1 MGRPVSR
8 PLTLQPGAR
17 VCIVLL
23 TAVGDA
29 VHALPVLNA
38 LKRHVPGIHLTW
50 VIQPGPA
57 GLVRGHPAVDELI
70 TFERKRGLRGFL
82 DVRRELAGRRF
93 DLVILLQP
101 YLKAAVIT
109 GFARAPLKLGY
120 DRARARDLSWVP
132 LNRHVPPHPPQH
144 IQDQYLEF
152 LAVLGI
158 PSEPLVWDLGP
169 TVDEEARYANL
180 LPPHAGPTLAF
191 VVGTSKPEKEWPP
204 DRYAAVTDAL
214 AASHGARSILVGGLS
229 PRENAAAGA
238 IRAAAAHPPL
248 DLRAWDLRR
257 VVYLLSRAD
266 VLVSPDTGPL
276 HAAVALGTPTVSLM
290 GYTNPRR
297 YGPYRRFHDLLL
309 DAFGDPGED
318 YPIDAKHRP
327 GRMERITADQ
337 VIEKVRLALERYPR
351 APSNERPPIR

>member
-1 MGRPVSR
+1 MGRTVSR
-8 PLTLQPGAR
+8 PLTLRPGAR

-38 LKRHVPGIHLTW
+38 LKRHVPGVHVTW

-70 TFERKRGLRGFL
+70 VFERKRGVRGFL
-82 DVRRELAGRRF
+82 EVRRELAGREF

-101 YLKAAVIT
+101 YLKAAVIA

-120 DRARARDLSWVP
+120 DRARARDLSWLPV
-132 LNRHVPPHPPQH
+132 NRQLPPHPPQH

-152 LAVLGI
+152 LAALGI
-158 PSEPLVWDLGP
+158 PAEPLAWELGP
-169 TVDEEARYANL
+169 THDEAARYAGL
-180 LPPHAGPTLAF
+180 LPPHGGPTVAF

-204 DRYAAVTDAL
+204 ERYAAVMDTL
-214 AASHGARSILVGGLS
+214 AESRAARSILVGGHS
-229 PRENAAAGA
+229 PRENAAAEA
-238 IRAAAAHPPL
+238 IRTATAHPPL

-257 VVYLLSRAD
+257 VVYLLGRAD

-276 HAAVALGTPTVSLM
+276 HIGVALGTPTVGLI
-290 GYTNPRR
+290 GYTNPKR
-297 YGPYRRFHDLLL
+297 YGPWRRFHDLLL

-318 YPIDAKHRP
+318 YPVDAKHRP
-327 GRMERITADQ
+327 GRMERIRPEQ
-337 VIEKVRLALERYPR
+337 VVEKILLALARYPR
-351 APSNERPPIR
+351 DH

>member
-1 MGRPVSR
+1 VGRTVSH
-8 PLTLQPGAR
+8 PLTLAPGAR

-57 GLVRGHPAVDELI
+57 GLVRGHPAVDELVI
-70 TFERKRGLRGFL
+70 FDRKRGMRGFL

-101 YLKAAVIT
+101 YLKAAVIA
-109 GFARAPLKLGY
+109 GFAHAPLKLGY
-120 DRARARDLSWVP
+120 DRARARDLSWAAT
-132 LNRHVPPHPPQH
+132 NRRLPPHPPQH

-152 LAVLGI
+152 LAALGI
-158 PSEPLVWDLGP
+158 PAEPLTWDLGP
-169 TVDEEARYANL
+169 TEDERSRYAPL
-180 LPPHAGPTLAF
+180 LPPHAGPTVAY

-204 DRYAAVTDAL
+204 KRYAAVMDAL
-214 AASHGARSILVGGLS
+214 ARSHGARAVLVGAPS
-229 PRENAAAGA
+229 PREDAAAEA
-238 IRAAAAHPPL
+238 IGRAAAHPPL

-257 VVYLLSRAD
+257 VVYLLDQAD

-276 HAAVALGTPTVSLM
+276 HAAVALGTPAVALM
-290 GYTNPRR
+290 GYTNPKR
-297 YGPYRRFHDLLL
+297 YGPYRPFPDLLT
-309 DAFGDPGED
+309 DAFGDPGEQ
-318 YPIDAKHRP
+318 YAIDAKHRP
-327 GRMERITADQ
+327 GRMERITTDQ
-337 VIEKVRLALERYPR
+337 VIEKVEIALAR
-351 APSNERPPIR
+351 SIRG

>member
-1 MGRPVSR
+1 MGRTLPA

-38 LKRHVPGIHLTW
+38 LKHHVPGVHLTW

-57 GLVRGHPAVDELI
+57 GLVRGHPAVDELVI
-70 TFERKRGLRGFL
+70 FERKRGVRGFM
-82 DVRRELAGRRF
+82 DVRRELAGHHF

-101 YLKAAVIT
+101 YLKAAVVA

-120 DRARARDLSWVP
+120 DRARARDLSWMAINRP
-132 LNRHVPPHPPQH
+132 LPPHPPQH

-152 LAVLGI
+152 LAALGI
-158 PSEPLVWDLGP
+158 PAEPLEWQLGP
-169 TVDEEARYANL
+169 TEEESARYAGL

-191 VVGTSKPEKEWPP
+191 VVGTSKPQKEWPAE
-204 DRYAAVTDAL
+204 RYAAVMDAL
-214 AASHGARSILVGGLS
+214 AESHGARSIVVGAPS
-229 PRENAAAGA
+229 PRETAVAEA
-238 IRAAAAHPPL
+238 IGRAAAHPPL

-257 VVYLLSRAD
+257 VVYLLSHAD

-276 HAAVALGTPTVSLM
+276 HIGVALGTPTVGLM
-290 GYTNPRR
+290 GYTNPKR
-297 YGPYRRFHDLLL
+297 YGPYRRFGELLA

-318 YPIDAKHRP
+318 YPIAAKHRP
-327 GRMERITADQ
+327 GRMERITADE
-337 VIEKVRLALERYPR
+337 VIARVRLALRQYPR
-351 APSNERPPIR
+351 G

>member
-1 MGRPVSR
+1 MGRTLPA

-38 LKRHVPGIHLTW
+38 LKRHVPGVHITW

-57 GLVRGHPAVDELI
+57 GLVRGHPAVDELVI
-70 TFERKRGLRGFL
+70 FERKRGIRGFL
-82 DVRRELAGRRF
+82 DMRRELAGKRF

-101 YLKAAVIT
+101 YLKAAVIA

-120 DRARARDLSWVP
+120 DRARARDLSWLP
-132 LNRHVPPHPPQH
+132 LNRQLPPHPPQH

-152 LAVLGI
+152 VAALGI
-158 PSEPLVWDLGP
+158 PAEPLVWDLGP
-169 TVDEEARYANL
+169 TDEESARYAAL
-180 LPPHAGPTLAF
+180 LPAHEGPTLAF
-191 VVGTSKPEKEWPP
+191 VVGTSKPEKEWPAE
-204 DRYAAVTDAL
+204 RYAAVMDAL
-214 AASHGARSILVGGLS
+214 AESHGARSILVGGLS
-229 PRENAAAGA
+229 PRETAAAETIG
-238 IRAAAAHPPL
+238 RAAARPPL

-276 HAAVALGTPTVSLM
+276 HIGVALGTPTVGLM
-290 GYTNPRR
+290 GYTNPKR
-297 YGPYRRFHDLLL
+297 YGPYRRFGELLV
-309 DAFGDPGED
+309 DAFGDPGER

-327 GRMERITADQ
+327 GRMDRITTEQ
-337 VIEKVRLALERYPR
+337 VIERVHLALSRYPR
-351 APSNERPPIR
+351 G

>member
-1 MGRPVSR
+1 VGRTVQE
-8 PLTLQPGAR
+8 PLTLRPGAR

-38 LKRHVPGIHLTW
+38 LKRHVPGVHLTW

-57 GLVRGHPAVDELI
+57 GLVRGHPAVDELVI
-70 TFERKRGLRGFL
+70 FDRKRGLRGFV

-101 YLKAAVIT
+101 YLKAAVIA

-120 DRARARDLSWVP
+120 DRARARDLSWMAV
-132 LNRHVPPHPPQH
+132 NRQLPPHPPQH

-152 LAVLGI
+152 LAALDI
-158 PSEPLVWDLGP
+158 PPEPLVWELGP
-169 TVDEEARYANL
+169 TQEESARYADL
-180 LPPHAGPTLAF
+180 LPPHDGPTVAF
-191 VVGTSKPEKEWPP
+191 VVGTSKPEKEWPAE
-204 DRYAAVTDAL
+204 RYAAVMDAL
-214 AASHGARSILVGGLS
+214 AESHGARSVLVGGLS
-229 PRENAAAGA
+229 PRETAAADA
-238 IRAAAAHPPL
+238 IRRAAAHPPL
-248 DLRAWDLRR
+248 DLREWDLRR

-276 HAAVALGTPTVSLM
+276 HIGVALGTPTVGLM
-290 GYTNPRR
+290 GYTNPKR
-297 YGPYRRFHDLLL
+297 YGPWRRFGDLLL

-327 GRMERITADQ
+327 GRMERITAQQ
-337 VIEKVRLALERYPR
+337 VIERVRLALERHPR
-351 APSNERPPIR
+351 G

>member
-1 MGRPVSR
+1 VGRTVSQ
-8 PLTLQPGAR
+8 PLTLPPGAR
-17 VCIVLL
+17 VCLVLL

-38 LKRHVPGIHLTW
+38 LKRHVPGVHVTW

-70 TFERKRGLRGFL
+70 VFDRKRGLRGFL
-82 DVRRELAGRRF
+82 DVRRALAGREF
-93 DLVILLQP
+93 DLVLLLQP
-101 YLKAAVIT
+101 YLKAAVIA

-152 LAVLGI
+152 LAALGI
-158 PSEPLVWDLGP
+158 PAEPLAWELGP
-169 TVDEEARYANL
+169 TAAEEARYAGL
-180 LPPHAGPTLAF
+180 LPPHAGPTVAF

-204 DRYAAVTDAL
+204 ERYAAVADAL
-214 AASHGARSILVGGLS
+214 ATGQGARTVLVGGLS
-229 PRENAAAGA
+229 PRENAAADA

-257 VVYLLSRAD
+257 VVYLLAHAD

-276 HAAVALGTPTVSLM
+276 HIGVALGTPAVALM
-290 GYTNPRR
+290 GYTNPKR
-297 YGPYRRFHDLLL
+297 YGPYRRFYDLLL
-309 DAFGDPGED
+309 DAFGDPGEA
-318 YPIDAKHRP
+318 YAIDAKHRP
-327 GRMERITADQ
+327 GRMARITAEA
-337 VIEKVRLALERYPR
+337 VVEKVEIALASRGIDR
-351 APSNERPPIR
+351 

>member
-1 MGRPVSR
+1 VGRTVSR
-8 PLTLQPGAR
+8 PLTLPPGAR

-57 GLVRGHPAVDELI
+57 GLVRGHPAVDELVI
-70 TFERKRGLRGFL
+70 FDRKRGVRAFR

-101 YLKAAVIT
+101 YLKAAVIA

-120 DRARARDLSWVP
+120 DRARARDLSWAPV
-132 LNRHVPPHPPQH
+132 NRHLPPHPPQH

-152 LAVLGI
+152 LAALGI
-158 PSEPLVWDLGP
+158 PPEPLTWDVGP
-169 TVDEEARYANL
+169 TGEEEARYADL
-180 LPPHAGPTLAF
+180 LPPHPGPTVAF

-204 DRYAAVTDAL
+204 ERYAAVMDAL
-214 AASHGARSILVGGLS
+214 AESHGARAILVGGRS
-229 PRENAAAGA
+229 PRENAAADA
-238 IRAAAAHPPL
+238 IARAAAHAPL
-248 DLRAWDLRR
+248 DLREWDLRR
-257 VVYLLSRAD
+257 VVHLLGRAD

-276 HAAVALGTPTVSLM
+276 HAAVALGTPTVALM
-290 GYTNPRR
+290 GYTNPKR
-297 YGPYRRFHDLLL
+297 YGPYRRFPDLLI

-318 YPIDAKHRP
+318 YPVHARHRP
-327 GRMERITADQ
+327 GRMQRITVDE
-337 VIEKVRLALERYPR
+337 VIAKVHLALSRYPR
-351 APSNERPPIR
+351 DG

>member
-1 MGRPVSR
+1 
-8 PLTLQPGAR
+8 LTPAPGAR

-57 GLVRGHPAVDELI
+57 GLVRGHPAVDEMI
-70 TFERKRGLRGFL
+70 VFERKRGLRGFL
-82 DVRRELAGRRF
+82 DVRRQLRAREF

-101 YLKAAVIT
+101 YLKAAVIA

-132 LNRHVPPHPPQH
+132 VNRHVPPHPPQH

-152 LAVLGI
+152 LAALGI
-158 PSEPLVWDLGP
+158 PAEPLIWDLGP
-169 TVDEEARYANL
+169 TDEERARYGPL
-180 LPPHAGPTLAF
+180 LPPHDGPTVAF

-204 DRYAAVTDAL
+204 ERYAAVMDAL
-214 AASHGARSILVGGLS
+214 AERCGARAVLVGGRS
-229 PRENAAAGA
+229 PREDAAADA
-238 IRAAAAHPPL
+238 IRRAAAYPPL

-257 VVYLLSRAD
+257 VVALLDRAD

-276 HAAVALGTPTVSLM
+276 HIGVALGTPTVALM
-290 GYTNPRR
+290 GYTNPKR
-297 YGPYRRFHDLLL
+297 YGPYLRFPDLLI

-327 GRMERITADQ
+327 GRMERITVEQ
-337 VIEKVRLALERYPR
+337 VVEKVEMALSRYPR
-351 APSNERPPIR
+351 G